1 MAISSAFGAQSTSGV
16 VWAQIQQQQAQRAA
30 DQAEQN
36 ARSLKIKA
44 KQAEV
49 DASRAQEEARTANIE
64 SDKAQSKAGNAR
76 QNLVSLESARKLQEG
91 LQAVRDKIADSTL
104 VGANSSTSSS
114 EAPSAAGVT
123 NAYGQQTG
131 TLVNVTA

>member
-1 MAISSAFGAQSTSGV
+1 MATSSISSAQSPGGV

-36 ARSLKIKA
+36 ARSLKMKA
-44 KQAEV
+44 RDAEAQ
-49 DASRAQEEARTANIE
+49 ASRAQEDARTTNVE
-64 SDKAQSKAGNAR
+64 YDKAENKAGITK
-76 QNLVSLESARKLQEG
+76 QNLAQMKSVGQLQESF
-91 LQAVRDKIADSTL
+91 QEVRNKIASSTL
-104 VGANSSTSSS
+104 EN
-114 EAPSAAGVT
+114 APSAKIASSATSTGVT

>member
-1 MAISSAFGAQSTSGV
+1 MAISSAFGAQSSSGV

-36 ARSLKIKA
+36 ARSLKLKA
-44 KQAEV
+44 REAEV
-49 DASRAQEEARTANIE
+49 DASRAQEEARTANVE

-76 QNLVSLESARKLQEG
+76 QNLASLESAGKLQEG
-91 LQAVRDKIADSTL
+91 LQAVRNRIADSTL
-104 VGANSSTSSS
+104 AGAESSTPSSLAS
-114 EAPSAAGVT
+114 SATGVT

-131 TLVNVTA
+131 TLVDVTA